1 MISDKDMNSVVVPLH
16 ISKFAG
22 TNFCSFCTSKIS
34 SCYTVRTDIGTR
46 IICHKCKESIEK
58 HYSLK
63 SERETFSNNKN
74 ILSGGA
80 PYTNRHKY

>member
-1 MISDKDMNSVVVPLH
+1 MISDKDMDSVFIPLH

-22 TNFCSFCTSKIS
+22 TNFCSFCTSKSS
-34 SCYTVRTDIGTR
+34 SCFTVRTGIGTR
-46 IICHKCKESIEK
+46 IICNHCKDKVEK

-63 SERETFSNNKN
+63 PERETFSNNKN
-74 ILSGGA
+74 ILSGGL

>member
-1 MISDKDMNSVVVPLH
+1 MISDKDMDSVSIPLH
-16 ISKFAG
+16 ISKFG
-22 TNFCSFCTSKIS
+22 GLNFCSFCKSKSS
-34 SCYTVRTDIGTR
+34 SCYTVRTNIGTR
-46 IICHKCKESIEK
+46 IICNHCKEKVEK

-63 SERETFSNNKN
+63 PERETFSNNKN